1 MSQSRLRIN
10 IVLGPFLSPPPAPAG
25 AVEKRWARMA
35 QVFASFGHD
44 VTVLCRDH
52 PDLPR
57 EKIQHGV
64 RWLRLKGATRTRSIY
79 VDILKDW
86 PYARRARRALPPAD
100 VTVTNTFWLPA
111 MLRQPGH
118 WGALNAHI
126 ARVPKGQIRLY
137 RHAARISTVSSYIA
151 DLIKAEVPD
160 GAQNV
165 TYINNPVDTE
175 VFSPSSEPGDP
186 RSICYTGR
194 VHPEK
199 GLVVLAKAVRLLR
212 EQDPAWQVKIVGDLM
227 AQRGGGGE
235 SYRAEI
241 LEAAGNPDAVE
252 FVGSIREP
260 EKLADAIRACRYYVY
275 PSLAKRGEAFGIA
288 PLEAMAAGVPPIVSE
303 LEVFRDFITEDVNG
317 VVTQLLGD
325 NAAENLAQSIQRLDS
340 DPKTYQRL
348 RNNGIAASQNFDY
361 SKTAKKYLNDFQLL
375 ADSRRTA
382 ISAPN
387 MPGEIQPPLR
397 ITIVLGPFL
406 PPLPG
411 PAGAMEKLWCDL
423 AREFVARGNEVTM
436 VCRDHLDLPREEHHG
451 GIRWLKIPAKA
462 RSGLIAMDIMRDLPY
477 SKRAKE
483 LLPKADITITNCF
496 WLPIMMRKQKHW
508 GAINVHV
515 QRVPKRQMRLYR
527 HVQRISTASSHLADL
542 IRDELPNRNKG
553 IVRFFTNPVDTKIF
567 HPATTPGDQRSICYT
582 GRVHP
587 EKGLHLLAEAV
598 NILRKNDP
606 KWKLNVVGHSD
617 VSLGGG
623 GEPYRQRIIKA
634 AGSTDAVEFA
644 GGIRDPEKLADL
656 IRGSRYYC
664 YPSLARKGEAC
675 PVAPLEALSAGVPP
689 IVSELDQFLDYIE
702 PNVNGLVVPMEFK
715 GAADRLAKAIQEL
728 DEDPQRYDQ
737 LRAHAIK
744 SAQKFSNKH
753 VAERYIEDF
762 KIIMNENSK
771 TT

>member
-25 AVEKRWARMA
+25 AVEKRWTRMA

-118 WGALNAHI
+118 WGALNVHI
-126 ARVPKGQIRLY
+126 ARVPKGQMRLY

-151 DLIKAEVPD
+151 DLIKAEVPEKAD
-160 GAQNV
+160 IVN
-165 TYINNPVDTE
+165 YINNPVDTE
-175 VFSPSSEPGDP
+175 VFTPNREPGDS
-186 RSICYTGR
+186 RMICFTGR

-199 GLVVLAKAVRLLR
+199 GIERLAGAVRRLRESDPRWKLLVVGHADIGL
-212 EQDPAWQVKIVGDLM
+212 
-227 AQRGGGGE
+227 GGGGE
-235 SYRAEI
+235 SYKREI
-241 LEAAGNPDAVE
+241 VQAIGDEDAIE
-252 FVGSIREP
+252 FTGGIGDP
-260 EKLADAIRACRYYVY
+260 KKLADRIRSCRYYCY
-275 PSLAKRGEAFGIA
+275 PSLAKMGEACPVA
-288 PLEAMAAGVPPIVSE
+288 PMEALAAGVPPIVSE
-303 LEVFRDFITEDVNG
+303 LGQFRDYIEPDVNG
-317 VVTQLLGD
+317 VVVPMEPDGS
-325 NAAENLAQSIQRLDS
+325 EERLAKTIHELDE
-340 DPKTYQRL
+340 DPARYEQL
-348 RNNGIAASQNFDY
+348 RNRAVESAQTFAYKSVAQRYIKDW
-361 SKTAKKYLNDFQLL
+361 KLL
-375 ADSRRTA
+375 ATSKKTTFLQIDKA
-382 ISAPN
+382 QEEPQA
-387 MPGEIQPPLR
+387 LR